1 MGQNI
6 LLLNSFSIG
15 SLIATVFFI
24 VTGAFLF
31 SIKQRSRAS
40 YHLGMAFIYLAIF
53 NVGYLV
59 SSTIYHP
66 LAAFHRWLTVVT
78 ILLAEVHGNA
88 VMISFPDLTHPRVL
102 KWWLRIGYG
111 VSIIFIIVFCASTFN
126 AEKLFYFRGHYW
138 DFNADAISKVI
149 SLLIIALIL
158 LYPVIAVW
166 KFIIT
171 KGKERWIVALLC
183 VMYLVGTIVPAVL
196 NTMSRDGLVDR
207 EVFNNS
213 WVIINLTGFFLLT
226 ITYLNNAKD
235 RYSFIGKIIGIALVT
250 FLIMLQFSSYLSL
263 QERDEAFDEIY
274 RKEAAMVFKGDAMTE
289 SSRYYFTYSVKKDDM
304 VKSEGIDPVELP
316 SLKYEMANAYYYEKL
331 GSLLENDSRDE
342 MKKVLGGSHEY
353 FGGYREALLSL
364 LEAIPDGAPD
374 AGERLDAAIA
384 ALNKTAYYHTSK
396 LRQVPEEGFRASM
409 EAYLSKENKGFETFA
424 AAIKRHLAA
433 TTSEDRILKNEVLLF
448 LTQLQKPGTRS
459 FRAAAGGEHYVSY
472 IAVDGRA
479 GLVREAGFPYVQY
492 RKFMHSSV
500 LKLIVLLGVFLLM
513 VRYGFQLFFRG
524 VLITPLRNL
533 SRGVRAVNEGDLNTV
548 VPVKME
554 DEIGYVTNSF
564 NRMVTTIRGMVESIT
579 TNSKEIK
586 IVSGDLNGASL
597 HLADIARE
605 LTSIVE
611 EAAAAY
617 EEMSSSFET
626 SLDSIRTQQDNT
638 ESVRLEISNISESSG
653 QLSHRVSRI
662 TDSINDAIHQVD
674 VGSETINKSIRSI
687 SGLADYMKRIEE
699 TINSI
704 NEVADKI
711 NLLAL
716 NAAIEAARAG
726 EQGRGFAVVA
736 DEVNKLADQTTNLV
750 KGIQSSIV
758 QQTSRVFGE
767 LEYISGT
774 SAIFANV
781 RSKILETGEVL
792 KDAINFTSSLT
803 TMNDN
808 VQPKINELTDI
819 SNNIYRFS
827 REQVNVIGELTNMI
841 NTITEISQNTLQNAD
856 VVRSFAKII
865 EQVSNELAA
874 NISSIRAMKP

>member
-1 MGQNI
+1 
-6 LLLNSFSIG
+6 
-15 SLIATVFFI
+15 
-24 VTGAFLF
+24 
-31 SIKQRSRAS
+31 
-40 YHLGMAFIYLAIF
+40 
-53 NVGYLV
+53 
-59 SSTIYHP
+59 
-66 LAAFHRWLTVVT
+66 
-78 ILLAEVHGNA
+78 
-88 VMISFPDLTHPRVL
+88 
-102 KWWLRIGYG
+102 
-111 VSIIFIIVFCASTFN
+111 
-126 AEKLFYFRGHYW
+126 
-138 DFNADAISKVI
+138 
-149 SLLIIALIL
+149 
-158 LYPVIAVW
+158 
-166 KFIIT
+166 
-171 KGKERWIVALLC
+171 LC

-263 QERDEAFDEIY
+263 QERNEAFDEIY

-653 QLSHRVSRI
+653 QLS
-662 TDSINDAIHQVD
+662 
-674 VGSETINKSIRSI
+674 
-687 SGLADYMKRIEE
+687 
-699 TINSI
+699 
-704 NEVADKI
+704 
-711 NLLAL
+711 
-716 NAAIEAARAG
+716 
-726 EQGRGFAVVA
+726 
-736 DEVNKLADQTTNLV
+736 
-750 KGIQSSIV
+750 
-758 QQTSRVFGE
+758 
-767 LEYISGT
+767 
-774 SAIFANV
+774 
-781 RSKILETGEVL
+781 
-792 KDAINFTSSLT
+792 
-803 TMNDN
+803 
-808 VQPKINELTDI
+808 
-819 SNNIYRFS
+819 
-827 REQVNVIGELTNMI
+827 
-841 NTITEISQNTLQNAD
+841 
-856 VVRSFAKII
+856 
-865 EQVSNELAA
+865 
-874 NISSIRAMKP
+874 